1 MWVNEH
7 VHHKH
12 KLVRRRTLIFLLSQ
26 NGFEFLILNKFANLI
41 FVRKDIT
48 IYELRDNITVKVM
61 SNTYDL
67 LLLSILQ

>member
-1 MWVNEH
+1 MWVNVH

-26 NGFEFLILNKFANLI
+26 NNGFEFLILNKFSNLI

-48 IYELRDNITVKVM
+48 IGAMR
-61 SNTYDL
+61 
-67 LLLSILQ
+67 